1 MNPRRTAVSIAFLIV
16 AAGVSALEIPVQRA
30 QGKKRDAQVVAFV
43 DMERVYQEF
52 PETRKA
58 RQEYLEQADKMKQ
71 ALADKAAELSDLREQ
86 LAVLRDASA
95 ADAAA
100 VGSTTVA
107 VSSPS
112 AALALPA
119 VTTGTTKGTSAPG
132 PSFSTGTAKALSPGG
147 PAASTATVSV
157 PRTAASG
164 PVNLQQREQTLAEE
178 ESALAQ
184 AKADAA
190 RKLAEFEKKR
200 AGQIFGKLYTA
211 LVQLADERGV
221 DIVLDKSSLLYGQGS
236 LDLTEDLSRRVRG
249 LPDPQ

>member
-1 MNPRRTAVSIAFLIV
+1 MATGA
-16 AAGVSALEIPVQRA
+16 SALEIPLQRA
-30 QGKKRDAQVVAFV
+30 QGKKRDAQVMAFV

-58 RQEYLEQADKMKQ
+58 RQEYLDQADKMKQ
-71 ALADKAAELSDLREQ
+71 SLADKAAELSDLREQ
-86 LAVLRDASA
+86 LAILRDASS
-95 ADAAA
+95 ADA
-100 VGSTTVA
+100 VA
-107 VSSPS
+107 VASTS
-112 AALALPA
+112 
-119 VTTGTTKGTSAPG
+119 VTASSAPAAAA
-132 PSFSTGTAKALSPGG
+132 P

-157 PRTAASG
+157 PRTAAPA
-164 PVNLQQREQTLAEE
+164 PVDLRQREQSLAEQ
-178 ESALAQ
+178 ESSLAQ

-190 RKLAEFEKKR
+190 RTLAEFEKKR

-221 DIVLDKSSLLYGQGS
+221 DIVLDKSGLLYGQGA